1 MRTIRPGVIRI
12 STGELPAGERI
23 AYCREVFGRKL
34 FRVDIEPLPDSQVC
48 ADIILHALPGLNIL
62 SGTIG
67 CGVRTARTREL
78 ISDGNDDLLLTVNL
92 RGRLCVSQRGQQL
105 VLDDKVAVL
114 SSLGEMGEVI
124 RSAPGHGFTLQVPRS
139 AIVPIVRCIDA
150 AVMRL
155 IPSSSPALQL
165 LTQYVTLLQNSRAL
179 VDPLLR
185 QIAVKT
191 IYDLVFAAIIA
202 PREHGAFGQGVATAR
217 LAAIRADIIDNLS
230 QVRLSAKTAAARHG
244 LSARYVHLLFE
255 ETGQTFGSFVEEQR
269 LKRAFALLTDPTR
282 AALRISD
289 IALQVGFAEHST
301 FHRAFRRFFGD
312 TPGDVRARSTM
323 KSGGS
328 IAPSDYPTGPTV

>member
-1 MRTIRPGVIRI
+1 MQVERYWNSQTMRTIRPGVIRI

-78 ISDGNDDLLLTVNL
+78 VSDGNDDLLLTVNL

-124 RSAPGHGFTLQVPRS
+124 RTAPGHGFTLQVPRS

-202 PREHGAFGQGVATAR
+202 PREHGAFGQGAATAR
-217 LAAIRADIIDNLS
+217 LAAIRADIIDNL
-230 QVRLSAKTAAARHG
+230 VAGAAVCENGRR
-244 LSARYVHLLFE
+244 SPR
-255 ETGQTFGSFVEEQR
+255 SFR
-269 LKRAFALLTDPTR
+269 
-282 AALRISD
+282 ALRSPSIRGNRADFWQFRRRTTAKASLC
-289 IALQVGFAEHST
+289 IADRPDARGITDQR
-301 FHRAFRRFFGD
+301 HRA
-312 TPGDVRARSTM
+312 PGWFCRTLDVPSRIST
-323 KSGGS
+323 
-328 IAPSDYPTGPTV
+328 VLR